1 MSIEFKQTDPSIVP
15 QAANLLDAHNA
26 WDHTTLMSFFDP
38 PIIELRERQPTAL
51 TALTILEGLAFM
63 DADEDY
69 VAPGQHLHAPMDFAG
84 TPLDQA
90 MLDRA
95 HAAGI
100 RVWVW
105 TINNTDDMT
114 ALMEMGVD
122 GIYTDDPVLLESLL

>member
-15 QAANLLDAHNA
+15 QVANLLDAHNA

-69 VAPGQHLHAPMDFAG
+69 VAPGQHLLAVANLCETACAPN
-84 TPLDQA
+84 
-90 MLDRA
+90 LDRF
-95 HAAGI
+95 
-100 RVWVW
+100 
-105 TINNTDDMT
+105 
-114 ALMEMGVD
+114 
-122 GIYTDDPVLLESLL
+122 